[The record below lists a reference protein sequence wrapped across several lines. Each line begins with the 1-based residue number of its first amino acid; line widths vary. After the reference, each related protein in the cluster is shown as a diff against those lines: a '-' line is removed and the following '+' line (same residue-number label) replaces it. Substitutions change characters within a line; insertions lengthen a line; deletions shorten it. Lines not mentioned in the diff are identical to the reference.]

1 MVRAGIFAGVD
12 EVVGGDEP
20 DAAVLLAHDGET
32 VAGDVVE
39 HQHLAEDA
47 LALEVLEN
55 RAHAALVDALNA
67 RRPGD
72 DQADDIAAV
81 VEVIDQILRQE
92 ALLPHAEAHEH
103 ALLLLIRDAGKKRR
117 VNSLHTYSFFSERVR
132 AATSW
137 SRRRPMMT

>member
-1 MVRAGIFAGVD
+1 M
-12 EVVGGDEP
+12 
-20 DAAVLLAHDGET
+20 LK
-32 VAGDVVE
+32 
-39 HQHLAEDA
+39 
-47 LALEVLEN
+47 N

-103 ALLLLIRDAGKKRR
+103 ALLLLIRDAGKERR
-117 VNSLHTYSFFSERVR
+117 VNGLHGYPFFLTELR
-132 AATSW
+132 AAMSL

>member
-1 MVRAGIFAGVD
+1 M
-12 EVVGGDEP
+12 
-20 DAAVLLAHDGET
+20 
-32 VAGDVVE
+32 
-39 HQHLAEDA
+39 
-47 LALEVLEN
+47 LEN
-55 RAHAALVDALNA
+55 RAHAALVDALDA

-132 AATSW
+132 AATSR